1 MSTFTEARR
10 APLRGRG
17 AVRASMPTEG
27 TARAAAP
34 RVGVVAG
41 PSRPGPPGPVRRPSC
56 APGRPPRGAGLLTP
70 LELHYILEL
79 VSHGATRARI
89 ARDLQITQDTVAT
102 HLRRMFKKLDA
113 RDRASMVA
121 AGFRLELLRPRPL
134 VPGTVVPALPPR
146 LAEVLPLVAAGLT
159 NGAIGQR
166 VGISPAGVNERLKS
180 LYRLLGVGC
189 REHAV
194 RIAVEAGYLRPG
206 PAGGVR

>member
-10 APLRGRG
+10 APLRGRD
-17 AVRASMPTEG
+17 AVYASTPTEG
-27 TARAAAP
+27 ATRAVAP
-34 RVGVVAG
+34 RAVAAAG
-41 PSRPGPPGPVRRPSC
+41 PSRPGPSGPVRRPSC

-70 LELHYILEL
+70 LELHILEL

-194 RIAVEAGYLRPG
+194 RIAVEAGYLRLG